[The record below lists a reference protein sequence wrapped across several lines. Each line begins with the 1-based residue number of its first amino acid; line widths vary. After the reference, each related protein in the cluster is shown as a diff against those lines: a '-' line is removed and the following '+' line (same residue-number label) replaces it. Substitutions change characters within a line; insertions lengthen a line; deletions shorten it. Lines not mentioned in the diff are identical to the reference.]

1 MTLITPKS
9 IYADF
14 ASNSIDKASAVDLL
28 IDLIEHSEDIDVRLE
43 CIEILSIID
52 SNSQKLFNFLENIF
66 ISDSHYRCR
75 TLAGKILS
83 NLFKDKVLTPM
94 EHALQHER
102 ALSCIITI
110 LSTLGEIESNESKA
124 ILTKKIKEIDET
136 RVAKYLESLFEERNF
151 EELTN
156 SELSA
161 MLINE
166 SIISS
171 LKLKFGYVSYDIEN
185 GAIVK
190 LDLSNADK
198 LGVGITDL
206 EMFLES
212 ILTLPLLRELDL
224 KFNNIIKITKNIEKS
239 NTLEL
244 LDLSYNRITR
254 LPEAIGALSCINTL
268 NLKANRFTLLP
279 ESIGSLSSMKV
290 LNLRYNKLKS
300 IPKSINLLKNLKIL
314 DLHGNKLEAIPE
326 INGLENLIEF
336 ELGWNEIM
344 DLTNLPD
351 NVGSLPHLNKFSIG
365 GNKIST
371 INSEDIST
379 LHSLKEFNL
388 YDNNLITIPDTIGEI
403 RTLEVLN
410 LRNNSKIKFIP
421 DSIKSLSSLKKL
433 NLSWCSLTEIPEWI
447 GELQSLEELNLW
459 GNQIET
465 IPKSIEYIA
474 GSLKILDL
482 KFNKIGVVPTFIK
495 KMEDNGL
502 IFKN

>member
-1 MTLITPKS
+1 MTLTPKS

-14 ASNSIDKASAVDLL
+14 ASNSIDKASAVELL

-43 CIEILSIID
+43 CIEIFSIID
-52 SNSQKLFNFLENIF
+52 PKSQKLFNFLENLF

-75 TLAGKILS
+75 TLAGKLLS

-94 EHALQHER
+94 EHALQHEK

-124 ILTKKIKEIDET
+124 ILTRKVKKIDED
-136 RVAKYLESLFEERNF
+136 RVKKYLESLFEEKNF

-254 LPEAIGALSCINTL
+254 LPEAIGALSSINTL
-268 NLKANRFTLLP
+268 NLKANRFVSLP
-279 ESIGSLSSMKV
+279 ESIGLLKSMKV
-290 LNLRYNKLKS
+290 LNLRYNKLKT
-300 IPKSINLLKNLKIL
+300 IPKSINSLKNLKIL
-314 DLHGNKLEAIPE
+314 DLHGNKLETIPE
-326 INGLENLIEF
+326 LNGLENLIEL
-336 ELGWNEIM
+336 ELGWNEIA

-351 NVGSLPHLNKFSIG
+351 KLGTLPRLKKFSIG
-365 GNKIST
+365 GNKISA

-379 LHSLKEFNL
+379 LYSLKEFNL
-388 YDNNLITIPDTIGEI
+388 YDNNLNTIPENIGEI
-403 RTLEVLN
+403 SSLEVLN
-410 LRNNSKIKFIP
+410 LRNNSKIKSIP
-421 DSIKSLSSLKKL
+421 DSINSLSSLKKL
-433 NLSWCSLTEIPEWI
+433 NLSWCSLTGLPEWI
-447 GELQSLEELNLW
+447 GELHSLEELNLW
-459 GNQIET
+459 GNKIET
-465 IPKSIEYIA
+465 LPESIENLS
-474 GSLKILDL
+474 GTLRILDL
-482 KFNKIGVVPTFIK
+482 KFNKIKTKPSFIID
-495 KMEDNGL
+495 MEKNGL
-502 IFKN
+502 IIKI

>member
-1 MTLITPKS
+1 MTLTPKS

-43 CIEILSIID
+43 CMEILSLID
-52 SNSQKLFNFLENIF
+52 PKSHKLFNFLENLF

-75 TLAGKILS
+75 TLAGKIIA

-94 EHALQHER
+94 EHALHHER

-110 LSTLGEIESNESKA
+110 LSTLGGIESKESRA
-124 ILTKKIKEIDET
+124 ILTRKVKEIDEE
-136 RVAKYLESLFEERNF
+136 RVNKYLESLFEEKNF

-161 MLINE
+161 ILINE

-268 NLKANRFTLLP
+268 NLKANRFVLLP
-279 ESIGSLSSMKV
+279 ESIGSLTSMKV

-300 IPKSINLLKNLKIL
+300 LPKSINLLKDLRIL
-314 DLHGNKLEAIPE
+314 DLHGNKLEEIPKL
-326 INGLENLIEF
+326 NGLENLVEL
-336 ELGWNEIM
+336 ELGWNEIQ
-344 DLTNLPD
+344 DLTNVPENLGTLPR
-351 NVGSLPHLNKFSIG
+351 LKKFSIG
-365 GNKIST
+365 GNKI
-371 INSEDIST
+371 NSIDPEDIST
-379 LHSLKEFNL
+379 LYSLKEFNL
-388 YDNNLITIPDTIGEI
+388 YDNNLNTIPDNIGHI
-403 RTLEVLN
+403 NSLEVLN
-410 LRNNSKIKFIP
+410 LRNNSKIKTIP
-421 DSIKSLSSLKKL
+421 DSLNSLSSLKKL
-433 NLSWCSLTEIPEWI
+433 NLSWCSLTELPEWI
-447 GELQSLEELNLW
+447 GQLQSLEELNLW
-459 GNQIET
+459 GNQIEKL
-465 IPKSIEYIA
+465 PKSIEDLTS
-474 GSLKILDL
+474 SLKILDL
-482 KFNKIGVVPTFIK
+482 KFNKIKEKPSFIK
-495 KMEDNGL
+495 EMEKNGL
-502 IFKN
+502 IFKI